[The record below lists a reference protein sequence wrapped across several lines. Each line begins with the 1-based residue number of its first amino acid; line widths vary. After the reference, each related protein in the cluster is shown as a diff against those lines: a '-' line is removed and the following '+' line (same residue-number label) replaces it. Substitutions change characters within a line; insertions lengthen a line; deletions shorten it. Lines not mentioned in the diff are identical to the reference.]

1 MIAFAGIG
9 DHYYALFAELT
20 WIFGYLAL
28 FEASTFVFQY
38 LFCILNSIQGLLIFT
53 FHNMR
58 ELAVQQK
65 WREMCGCV
73 KKDISTTNHRTT
85 NEYNRHYKAK
95 NRKYD
100 VLGAPADAVH
110 GSTST

>member
-9 DHYYALFAELT
+9 DPYYALFAELT

-38 LFCILNSIQGLLIFT
+38 LFCILNSIQGLLIFI
-53 FHNMR
+53 FHNRR
-58 ELAVQQK
+58 EPVVQQK

-73 KKDISTTNHRTT
+73 KKDNLLLTTAQQTNTTAIIKLRTESMMT
-85 NEYNRHYKAK
+85 
-95 NRKYD
+95 
-100 VLGAPADAVH
+100 
-110 GSTST
+110 